1 MSDFG
6 DHVLTDVP
14 RKTRSL
20 RFRLPM
26 YLVVPLTAILFEVY
40 VPRFFPTL
48 KALELPL
55 LVTVYFALMKRD
67 PIKGL
72 FFGAGIGL
80 AEDSFSHQ
88 PLGMFGIV
96 NTLIGYFA
104 ASVSMRFDVDNPV
117 IQFILGYFFYVF
129 HQFFYW
135 VLDRALLGHMNDF
148 DIQQTFLF
156 GLLNAAV
163 ALPLF
168 MILDKMKE

>member
-20 RFRLPM
+20 GFRLPM
-26 YLVVPLTAILFEVY
+26 YLVVPLIAILFEVY

-80 AEDSFSHQ
+80 
-88 PLGMFGIV
+88 V
-96 NTLIGYFA
+96 
-104 ASVSMRFDVDNPV
+104 
-117 IQFILGYFFYVF
+117 YV
-129 HQFFYW
+129 
-135 VLDRALLGHMNDF
+135 
-148 DIQQTFLF
+148 
-156 GLLNAAV
+156 
-163 ALPLF
+163 
-168 MILDKMKE
+168 